1 MENFNLKLYMAEIDS
16 VKKYL
21 HSSSDLSKH
30 LNELDNYL
38 EQVKCV
44 NKSRLFLHLDESDAI
59 FDFENKFSSLCK
71 VNKEETKQKLLFKI
85 TSLINESIHSTKIIM
100 LVKSKKKIKC
110 MQFYYTFIFIFISIY
125 FD

>member
-1 MENFNLKLYMAEIDS
+1 MESFNLKLYLAEIDS

-21 HSSSDLSKH
+21 HSSSDLLKH

-44 NKSRLFLHLDESDAI
+44 KKSRLFFFTEESDN
-59 FDFENKFSSLCK
+59 FFNLENNPFNVK

-85 TSLINESIHSTKIIM
+85 TSLINQSIHSTKNIM
-100 LVKSKKKIKC
+100 LVK
-110 MQFYYTFIFIFISIY
+110 
-125 FD
+125 